1 MKKRIKNRNG
11 GFTLV
16 ELILGVLTSLI
27 IILTVGIVLADSHKG
42 WHTMYDRT
50 YGDITTGGYVA
61 KSAFDMVI
69 RKSSI
74 SAKMPVVGSTGEY
87 IEVYYYASSSSTTP
101 DRYARFYKKGDSLY
115 VDYGPLDKSGLSLN
129 AKNTVELAKAVKS
142 VHFSGIGTYIQ
153 IVLTLGDDSR
163 TLLGTCATNRHSE

>member
-1 MKKRIKNRNG
+1 MIKRIKNRNG

-16 ELILGVLTSLI
+16 ELILATLTSLI

-74 SAKMPVVGSTGEY
+74 STKMPIVGSSGEY
-87 IEVYYYASSSSTTP
+87 IEVYYYASSSSATP
-101 DRYARFYKKGDSLY
+101 DRYAKFYKSGDSLY
-115 VDYGPLDKSGLSLN
+115 VDYGPLDTSGLTLDATS
-129 AKNTVELAKAVKS
+129 TVELAKAVKS
-142 VHFSGIGTYIQ
+142 VKFSGIGTYIQ
-153 IVLTLGDDSR
+153 MILTLGDDSR
-163 TLLGTCATNRHSE
+163 SLVVTCATNRHSE

>member
-1 MKKRIKNRNG
+1 MRKGRKKRNG
-11 GFTLV
+11 GFTLI
-16 ELILGVLTSLI
+16 ELLLAAMTSLI

-42 WHTMYDRT
+42 FHTMFDRT

-74 SAKMPVVGSTGEY
+74 SAKMPIVGSNGEY

-101 DRYARFYKKGDSLY
+101 DRYAKFYKSGDSLY
-115 VDYGPLDKSGLSLN
+115 VDYGPLDASGLTLDATS
-129 AKNTVELAKAVKS
+129 TVELAKAVKS
-142 VHFSGIGTYIQ
+142 VAFSGIGTYVQMI
-153 IVLTLGDDSR
+153 LTLGDDSR
-163 TLLGTCATNRHSE
+163 TLVVTCATNRHSE